1 MSLFGFRA
9 LWHAFKKCDDFLI
22 ALFFAGSPLEFIVM
36 LSFASI
42 GFVNGQITLFF
53 LINFFNWF
61 IVRNL
66 VDNESVY
73 LSFFMYISC
82 FYLS

>member
-22 ALFFAGSPLEFIVM
+22 ALFFAVGPREFIVM

-42 GFVNGQITLFF
+42 GFVNGQIALFF
-53 LINFFNWF
+53 
-61 IVRNL
+61 
-66 VDNESVY
+66 
-73 LSFFMYISC
+73 
-82 FYLS
+82 